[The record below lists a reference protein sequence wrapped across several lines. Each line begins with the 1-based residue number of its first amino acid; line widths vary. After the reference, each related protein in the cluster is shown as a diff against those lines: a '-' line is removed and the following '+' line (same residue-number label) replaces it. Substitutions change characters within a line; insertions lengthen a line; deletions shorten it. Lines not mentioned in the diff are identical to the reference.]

1 MNLSTINGR
10 KVFLGTGCKIAELF
24 PIVILHVNMHKDK
37 SAYIF
42 EGSSIILRDVLREWQ
57 RNYENDKA
65 MIFRLHYM
73 HQ

>member
-10 KVFLGTGCKIAELF
+10 KVFLGTGCKISELF

-42 EGSSIILRDVLREWQ
+42 EGSSIILRDVLRE
-57 RNYENDKA
+57 
-65 MIFRLHYM
+65 
-73 HQ
+73 